1 MPSPS
6 TARALPRW
14 AYGWAV
20 LAVVLALVYLLRGVL
35 TPVLIAFGLA
45 YLLDPLVDRLEAHK
59 LPRSVGILILLLI
72 AALLIGL
79 GSLLVLPQVL
89 GDLAELAGQLPVA
102 AARGLSQIEPWL
114 ADRGVPLPHSSVEM
128 LQAFEHNMRS
138 LAPDAAG
145 TVQTLIGA
153 VVGGTASV
161 FGALAGIVIVPVLA
175 FYLLKDFDI
184 ITAHSL
190 ALVPAREREV
200 VATTARE
207 VDGVL
212 GQFLRGQL
220 TVMAI
225 LAALYAT
232 GYTVAGVPLAVP
244 IGLVGGLLSFIP
256 YVGSG
261 VALGL
266 GLLMTVLH
274 WAGWGPLIG
283 VLITYACVQTAE
295 GLVITPRIVGNKL
308 GLSPVWVLLA
318 LMAGGELFGFVGVM
332 LALPAAAVAKV
343 FAMHALNRYQAS
355 KLYTQRNTL
364 PPPEP
369 RPLRRLRAARRMRR
383 ARREGDGGESTLEE
397 TS

>member
-1 MPSPS
+1 
-6 TARALPRW
+6 
-14 AYGWAV
+14 V

-45 YLLDPLVDRLEAHK
+45 YLLDPVVDRLEAHK
-59 LPRSVGILILLLI
+59 VPRAFGILILLLI

-128 LQAFEHNMRS
+128 LEAFEHNMRS

-145 TVQTLIGA
+145 TVQTVIGA

-184 ITAHSL
+184 ITAHAL
-190 ALVPAREREV
+190 ALVPTRERDL
-200 VATTARE
+200 VASTARE
-207 VDGVL
+207 VDEVL

-225 LAALYAT
+225 LAGLYAT
-232 GYTVAGVPLAVP
+232 GYTLVGVPLAVP
-244 IGLVGGLLSFIP
+244 IALVGGLLSFIP

-266 GLLMTVLH
+266 AVLMVVLH
-274 WAGWGPLIG
+274 WSGWGPLIG
-283 VLITYACVQTAE
+283 VLVVYACVQTAE
-295 GLVITPRIVGNKL
+295 GLVITPRIVGDKL

-355 KLYTQRNTL
+355 KLYLQRSSL
-364 PPPEP
+364 PPPPPSSAEP
-369 RPLRRLRAARRMRR
+369 QTLRKLRGARRMRR
-383 ARREGDGGESTLEE
+383 ARRDDGGSTPAIEE
-397 TS
+397 TP

>member
-35 TPVLIAFGLA
+35 SPVLIAFGLA

-79 GSLLVLPQVL
+79 ASLLVLPQVL
-89 GDLAELAGQLPVA
+89 GDMAELAGQLPVA
-102 AARGLSQIEPWL
+102 AAHALSQIEPWL
-114 ADRGVPLPHSSVEM
+114 AERGVPLPHSSVEM
-128 LQAFEHNMRS
+128 LQAFENNMRS
-138 LAPDAAG
+138 LAPEAAG
-145 TVQTLIGA
+145 TVQTVIGA
-153 VVGGTASV
+153 LVGGTASV
-161 FGALAGIVIVPVLA
+161 FGALAGIVLVPVLA

-184 ITAHSL
+184 ITAHAL
-190 ALVPAREREV
+190 ALVPARERDR
-200 VATTARE
+200 VASTARE
-207 VDGVL
+207 VDEVL
-212 GQFLRGQL
+212 GHFLRGQL

-225 LAALYAT
+225 LAALYAG
-232 GYTVAGVPLAVP
+232 GYSAIGVPLAVP
-244 IGLVGGLLSFIP
+244 IGVVAGLLSFIP

-266 GLLMTVLH
+266 GVLMVVLH
-274 WAGWGPLIG
+274 WSGWGPLVG
-283 VLITYACVQTAE
+283 VLIVYACVQTAE
-295 GLVITPRIVGNKL
+295 GLVITPRIVGDKL

-355 KLYTQRNTL
+355 TLYTQRNTL

-369 RPLRRLRAARRMRR
+369 RPLRRLRAVRRLRR
-383 ARREGDGGESTLEE
+383 VRGDGGGAPATPE
-397 TS
+397 TP